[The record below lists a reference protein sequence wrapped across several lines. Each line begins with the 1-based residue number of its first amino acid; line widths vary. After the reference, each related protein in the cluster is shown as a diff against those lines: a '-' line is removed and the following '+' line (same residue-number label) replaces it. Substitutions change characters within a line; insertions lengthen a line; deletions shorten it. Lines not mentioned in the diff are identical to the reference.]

1 MKTLVG
7 LVLFAALTATV
18 GCATTDGDRYAA
30 DKPPPLSK
38 TEPAATPALSK
49 LEPAATTIEPVKLT
63 TSRTS
68 ITAADI
74 TESNLPESVQRLEG
88 ELKADGRTSA
98 KVGR

>member
-30 DKPPPLSK
+30 DKPPPLAK
-38 TEPAATPALSK
+38 TEPAASPALSK
-49 LEPAATTIEPVKLT
+49 HDPAATTIEPVKLT

-68 ITAADI
+68 ITADEINETNYPDAAR
-74 TESNLPESVQRLEG
+74 RLEG
-88 ELKADGRTSA
+88 ELKSDGRVSA